1 MKHRPREQKQPTG
14 KRIDLMSTSAKI
26 FRAIQEH
33 PNIDTNHLVDLLE
46 LQMSESWVKRCLKDY
61 FHEKHKE
68 YGHLLDRPKEQ
79 YIHGNK
85 AFRPVLHNLN
95 ANSEKY
101 LEDIGYPQLLR
112 HPRSP
117 SFKHIVLENR
127 IAAAF
132 RIACQ
137 RSSAHRFLSPEFLID
152 RFTLPAEKSVP
163 EMPFRFDVT
172 INTEEG
178 PLPTTVTPDWRGI
191 FGIQYLQ
198 HSICVALEADCA
210 TERNETKKYKNVRSI
225 KKLFMQWIK
234 VFDEQLYRKQLGFP
248 NLFVTIVTTNA
259 TKKQNMMEV
268 LRNLTEGEGKKYFLF
283 KAVESFTDYFNSP
296 LPNPQMFHEPW
307 DRVGHE
313 PFYLSTLSETPP
325 ELSLHEQYQRLKTH
339 GRELEG
345 V

>member
-1 MKHRPREQKQPTG
+1 
-14 KRIDLMSTSAKI
+14 MSTGAKI
-26 FRAIQEH
+26 LRAIQEH
-33 PNIDTNHLVDLLE
+33 PNIDTNHLCALLE
-46 LQMSESWVKRCLKDY
+46 TVMSESWVKRCLKDY

-85 AFRPVLHNLN
+85 AFRSVLHILN

-101 LEDIGYPQLLR
+101 LEDIGYPQLIR

-132 RIACQ
+132 RIAAQ
-137 RSSAHRFLSPEFLID
+137 RSASHKFLSPEFLID
-152 RFTLPAEKSVP
+152 RFTLPAFKPVTET
-163 EMPFRFDVT
+163 PFRFDVT

-178 PLPTTVTPDWRGI
+178 PLPTTITPDWRGI

-198 HSICVALEADCA
+198 HSICIALEADCA

-225 KKLFMQWIK
+225 KKLLMQWIE
-234 VFDEQLYRKQLGFP
+234 VFDKQLYRSQLCLP
-248 NLFVTIVTTNA
+248 NLFVAIVTTNA
-259 TKKQNMMEV
+259 TKKEHMMDV
-268 LRNLTEGEGKKYFLF
+268 LHNLTEGQGKKYFLL
-283 KAVESFTDYFNSP
+283 KAVEPFADYFNSP

-307 DRVGHE
+307 DRVRYP

-325 ELSLHEQYQRLKTH
+325 APTPLQQYERLKER